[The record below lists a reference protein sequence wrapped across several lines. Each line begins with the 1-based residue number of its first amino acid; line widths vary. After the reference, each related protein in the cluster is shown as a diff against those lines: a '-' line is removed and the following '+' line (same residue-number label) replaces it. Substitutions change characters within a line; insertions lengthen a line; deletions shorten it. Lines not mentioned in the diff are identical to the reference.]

1 VSHAAGYN
9 YGLPR
14 QRSSPRP
21 HDTASGSP
29 AHASHERI
37 RVCVRKRPRTA
48 TELKQND
55 ADVITV
61 SSPGRVVVNALKSAL
76 DLSKFLLK
84 VFMYYLRVAAMLLP
98 TELVYP
104 VSTPT
109 EAGAS
114 LVSTR
119 GTQAVTASFTV
130 VSL

>member
-1 VSHAAGYN
+1 
-9 YGLPR
+9 
-14 QRSSPRP
+14 
-21 HDTASGSP
+21 
-29 AHASHERI
+29 
-37 RVCVRKRPRTA
+37 VRKRPRTA